1 VQFTFGQSHLG
12 NKGHEVENQGTNPQA
27 EIGGKLSQCTGE
39 GPLGSLHRERP
50 PGTRKR
56 DKRFEIRGTESGAS
70 FCPGMY
76 SGSGN
81 AIASWFMVPAD
92 QNTSHS
98 NGPLDAAL
106 ESLLGLARQ
115 AALHSYAPYSG
126 FRVGAALRLTNGE
139 TVTGTNVENV
149 SYGLT
154 ICAERAAWCRR

>member
-1 VQFTFGQSHLG
+1 
-12 NKGHEVENQGTNPQA
+12 
-27 EIGGKLSQCTGE
+27 
-39 GPLGSLHRERP
+39 
-50 PGTRKR
+50 
-56 DKRFEIRGTESGAS
+56 
-70 FCPGMY
+70 
-76 SGSGN
+76 
-81 AIASWFMVPAD
+81 MVPAD

-154 ICAERAAWCRR
+154 ICAERAALVQAVSEFGPQIRVEAEFILPEAPVVFPAAGGMRVMPFSALMPLAFEMKLK